1 MRVKRKVA
9 RRGEL
14 GGQDFALFLRLTNSR
29 IGAKKGRPR
38 EEWLHGRQ
46 PDTMKYVCRLHPD
59 IVLYEDPPPETVVG
73 RILGNIAEV
82 LEPVLRG
89 AMVLFPTIVKPK
101 ECPVDGKLYYKW
113 ECKKVES

>member
-1 MRVKRKVA
+1 M
-9 RRGEL
+9 
-14 GGQDFALFLRLTNSR
+14 
-29 IGAKKGRPR
+29 GAPG
-38 EEWLHGRQ
+38 H
-46 PDTMKYVCRLHPD
+46 TMKYVCPIHTD
-59 IVLYEDPPPETVVG
+59 TVLYQDPPPETIVG